1 MEFKIGNIT
10 KVMNFET
17 LFCTCESVEKNPWTK
32 NYVTYMYRVKD

>member
-17 LFCTCESVEKNPWTK
+17 LFCTCESVEKNP
-32 NYVTYMYRVKD
+32 